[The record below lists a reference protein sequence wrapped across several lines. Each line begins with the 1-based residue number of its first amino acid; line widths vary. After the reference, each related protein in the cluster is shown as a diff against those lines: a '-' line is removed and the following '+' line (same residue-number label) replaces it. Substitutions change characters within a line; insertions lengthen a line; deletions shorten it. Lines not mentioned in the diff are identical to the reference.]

1 MRLTGEYTAWL
12 NLGRGNILLDLRP
25 RRDQEPNVSRLLIR
39 FPAQNQVFMG
49 SPGEGPAPQSRH
61 ELTEGCEEGSLGR
74 AYRTAPKGPQGLSVT
89 LSGVHWHP

>member
-49 SPGEGPAPQSRH
+49 SPGEGPAPQSH
-61 ELTEGCEEGSLGR
+61 HKLTEGCEAGFLGR
-74 AYRTAPKGPQGLSVT
+74 AHRTTRKGLVGLSVT
-89 LSGVHWHP
+89 